1 MIQCFSTIKA
11 RMTILCGKLQSEESE
26 CNKGNFKPK
35 TKLGDCIIGVIN
47 ETQFS
52 LNAFVVFKY
61 LTYTSLLKIM
71 YVSISKIV
79 SCTQTIGNNYFSE
92 YLQKNSGVWHLKN
105 FMFTSHTYV
114 KRFVYLT

>member
-1 MIQCFSTIKA
+1 MANSKVKNLNVIKE
-11 RMTILCGKLQSEESE
+11 TLSSI
-26 CNKGNFKPK
+26 
-35 TKLGDCIIGVIN
+35 IN
-47 ETQFS
+47 EAQFS

-79 SCTQTIGNNYFSE
+79 SCTQAIGNNYFSE

-114 KRFVYLT
+114 K

>member
-1 MIQCFSTIKA
+1 MANSKVKNLNEIKE
-11 RMTILCGKLQSEESE
+11 TLSSI
-26 CNKGNFKPK
+26 
-35 TKLGDCIIGVIN
+35 IN
-47 ETQFS
+47 EAQFS

-79 SCTQTIGNNYFSE
+79 SCTQAIGNNYFSE

-114 KRFVYLT
+114 K